1 MTRPWRAMAR
11 VLVAAAVAFAA
22 GTAVADPF
30 AIAGIAVDETAAD
43 ATAARARALASGQ
56 RAAWQALVLRLVAPD
71 DAAALLALGEPTIA
85 GLVQSFQVEGEKV
98 APDRYIAELTY
109 RFDGAAVR
117 RLFEASGVT
126 HVVAESPPIL
136 VLPVF
141 DTGAGLLLF
150 ELGNVW
156 REAWQAMPSVQGLVP
171 VVVPIGDLADLAA
184 IDAEQAVAVSPE
196 ALAAIA
202 GRYGTASVAV
212 ALARLRG
219 DPGAPP
225 TGLDVTLT
233 VRRGGRTEVGAATY
247 TPPPEAGEDVAA
259 VLLGAAIEGTL
270 RSLEDSWRD
279 ENLVDVGTEATLAVE
294 VPVSGL
300 TDWLDVDRRLASV
313 GLVRGVRITVMGV
326 KVISAELRYV
336 GDQPRLVAALAD
348 AGLGLERDADLWIMR
363 AVTGGEPATNATEPG
378 AGTLVV
384 E

>member
-1 MTRPWRAMAR
+1 MTRPWRVMAR
-11 VLVAAAVAFAA
+11 AVVAAAAIAIAA

-30 AIAGIAVDETAAD
+30 TVAGIAVDETAAD

-56 RAAWQALVLRLVAPD
+56 RAAWQALVRRLVAPD
-71 DAAALLALGEPTIA
+71 DAAALLAFDEPTIA
-85 GLVQSFQVEGEKV
+85 GLVQSFQVASEKV

-109 RFDGAAVR
+109 RFDGPAVR

-126 HVVAESPPIL
+126 HVVAESPPVLI
-136 VLPVF
+136 LPVL

-150 ELGNVW
+150 ELDNGW
-156 REAWQAMPSVQGLVP
+156 REAWQAMSSVQGLVP

-184 IDAEQAVAVSPE
+184 IDAEQAVSASPE

-212 ALARLRG
+212 AVGRLG
-219 DPGAPP
+219 GIPGSP

-233 VRRGGRTEVGAATY
+233 VRRGGGTEVGAAAY
-247 TPPPEAGEDVAA
+247 APPPGAGEDVVAS
-259 VLLGAAIEGTL
+259 LYGAAIEGTL

-279 ENLVDVGTEATLAVE
+279 KNLVDVGTEATLAVE

-300 TDWLDVDRRLASV
+300 AGWLDVDRRLASV

-336 GDQPRLVAALAD
+336 GDQTRLVAALAD
-348 AGLGLERDADLWIMR
+348 AGLGLERDADLWILR
-363 AVTGGEPATNATEPG
+363 AATVGEPATDAAEPG
-378 AGTLVV
+378 AGTLVI